1 MRGLATLVLS
11 LLVAIAC
18 TGCGDGDTTVTSTVV
33 DGTSTS
39 TTEGSTTTGS
49 DTSPGPSGEL
59 LANGVGAVKQGTT
72 TAEAEDLFGPPDQQD
87 QFSGCEFDPNSPATL
102 QFRYDV
108 PDGSLAINFEA
119 TSNEMVSYQTTSS
132 QFPTTLGDRVGDSF
146 QSLQDNWGS
155 SLTALDIG
163 APSTPRAGYW
173 VVRDSPEAELLFD
186 ISGSRI
192 KSISGGYLP
201 PCE

>member
-1 MRGLATLVLS
+1 MLVL
-11 LLVAIAC
+11 LLVVAIAC
-18 TGCGDGDTTVTSTVV
+18 TGCGDGDTTVTSTV
-33 DGTSTS
+33 DEETST
-39 TTEGSTTTGS
+39 
-49 DTSPGPSGEL
+49 GPSGEL

-72 TAEAEDLFGPPDQQD
+72 TEEAEDLFGPPDQQD
-87 QFSGCEFDPNSPATL
+87 QFSGCEVNPDSPATL

-119 TSNEMVSYQTTSS
+119 TSKEMVSYQTTSS
-132 QFPTTLGDRVGDSF
+132 QFPTALGDRVGDSF

-163 APSTPRAGYW
+163 LPSTPRAGYW
-173 VVRDSPEAELLFD
+173 VVQDSPEAELLFD
-186 ISGSRI
+186 VSGTRI